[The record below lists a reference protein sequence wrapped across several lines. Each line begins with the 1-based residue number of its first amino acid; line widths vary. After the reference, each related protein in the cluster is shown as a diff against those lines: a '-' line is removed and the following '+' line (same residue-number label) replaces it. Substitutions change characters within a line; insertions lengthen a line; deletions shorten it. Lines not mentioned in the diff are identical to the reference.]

1 MYTVKETSLKQ
12 IADAIRA
19 KAKLD
24 TALQFP
30 DGFASAIEGIKTGG
44 QTEFIPEKEV
54 NFYDYEGTRIA
65 SYTTAEATG
74 LTELPAPPE
83 HEGLVFQGW
92 NYTLEEI
99 QASAYGADIGAL
111 YTTDDGKTR
120 LYVEIASMERPEV
133 YLNLGVSSSG
143 TGAVT
148 VDWGDG
154 SGETST
160 DTGGK
165 LQHTYEATGA
175 YVITIAVPEGVSVTL
190 NASVLSGALKSS
202 SVKLYA
208 SQLRKVELGD
218 RIHVSGN
225 TFFSAGNLKELSV
238 SRDVTGFGD
247 STLQGTKLRYVTIP
261 RGVTTL
267 GGHLC
272 DSCALERISIPPTV
286 TSIGA
291 SVFYNA
297 GLNAVHIPDT
307 VTTLGNYGLYQN
319 NQLTALTI
327 GAGVTDLPNYL
338 CRQCASLVSVTCLGD
353 VTRIRQDVFGYC
365 YALKKLDLTHCTAV
379 PTLDNTGALSNIAA
393 DCEILV
399 PAALEEAWKA
409 ATNWATYKTKIKG
422 V

>member
-1 MYTVKETSLKQ
+1 MYTVKDKSLKL

-24 TALQFP
+24 AALQFP
-30 DGFASAIEGIKTGG
+30 DGFASAIEGIKTGE
-44 QTEFIPEKEV
+44 QTEFIPEKDV

-65 SYTTAEATG
+65 SYTAAEAAG

-83 HEGLVFQGW
+83 HDGLVFQGW

-99 QASAYGADIGAL
+99 QASVHGADIGAL

-120 LYVEIASMERPEV
+120 LYVEIASMERPEL
-133 YLNLGVSSSG
+133 YLNLSVSSSG
-143 TGAVT
+143 AGTVT

-154 SGETST
+154 TGETSP

-175 YVITIAVPEGVSVTL
+175 YIITIAVPEGVDATL
-190 NASVLSGALKSS
+190 NPLLSGALKSS
-202 SVKLYA
+202 SVKLYM

-218 RIHVSGN
+218 RIHVSGS

-238 SRDVTGFGD
+238 SEGATGFGD
-247 STLQGTKLRYVTIP
+247 STLQGTRLSYVTIP

-272 DSCALERISIPPTV
+272 DSCTLKHISIPPTV
-286 TSIGA
+286 TSIAA
-291 SVFYNA
+291 SAFYCA
-297 GLNAVHIPDT
+297 GLNSLRIPDA
-307 VTTLGNYGLYQN
+307 VISLGNYGIYQN
-319 NQLTALTI
+319 DQLTAVVI
-327 GAGVTDLPNYL
+327 GSGVTDLPNYL
-338 CRQCASLVSVTCLGD
+338 CRQNPSLVSVTCLGD
-353 VTRIRQDVFGYC
+353 ISRIRQDVFGYC
-365 YALKKLDLTHCTAV
+365 AALKRLDLSHCTAV
-379 PTLDNTGALSNIAA
+379 PTLDNTGALYSIAA

-399 PAALEEAWKA
+399 PAALEETWKA
-409 ATNWATYKTKIKG
+409 ATNWATYAKYIKG

>member
-1 MYTVKETSLKQ
+1 MYTVKEKSLKL

-24 TALQFP
+24 AALQFP

-44 QTEFIPEKEV
+44 QVEFIPEKDV

-65 SYTTAEATG
+65 SYTAAEAAG
-74 LTELPAPPE
+74 LTELPEPPE
-83 HEGLVFQGW
+83 HDGLVFQGW
-92 NYTLEEI
+92 NYTLDEV
-99 QASAYGADIGAL
+99 QTSAHGADIGAL
-111 YTTDDGKTR
+111 YTTDDGRTR
-120 LYVEIASMERPEV
+120 LYVEIASMERPEL
-133 YLNLGVSSSG
+133 YLNLVLSSSG
-143 TGAVT
+143 ADAVT

-154 SGETST
+154 TGETST

-165 LQHTYEATGA
+165 LQHTYGATGA
-175 YVITIAVPEGVSVTL
+175 YVITIAIPEGVDATL

-202 SVKLYA
+202 SVKLYM

-225 TFFSAGNLKELSV
+225 TFSGVGNLKELSV

-247 STLQGTKLRYVTIP
+247 STLQGTKLSYVTIP

-267 GGHLC
+267 AGHLC
-272 DSCALERISIPPTV
+272 DGCVLEHISIPPTV

-291 SVFYNA
+291 SVFYCA
-297 GLNAVHIPDT
+297 GLNSLHIPDA
-307 VTTLGNYGLYQN
+307 VTSLGNYGIYQN
-319 NQLTALTI
+319 DKLTAVVMGSGI
-327 GAGVTDLPNYL
+327 TDLPNYL
-338 CRQCASLVSVTCLGD
+338 LRQCTSLVSVTCLGD

-365 YALKKLDLTHCTAV
+365 AALKRLDLSHCTAV
-379 PTLDNTGALSNIAA
+379 PTLDNTGALYSIAA

-399 PAALEEAWKA
+399 QAALADTWKA
-409 ATNWATYKTKIKG
+409 ATNWTTYAKYIKG

>member
-1 MYTVKETSLKQ
+1 MYTVKETSLKL
-12 IADAIRA
+12 IADAIRS
-19 KAKLD
+19 KTKL
-24 TALQFP
+24 TEKLAFP

-44 QTEFIPEKEV
+44 QTEFIPEKDV

-65 SYTTAEATG
+65 SYTAAEAAG

-83 HEGLVFQGW
+83 HDGLVFQGW

-99 QASAYGADIGAL
+99 QASVHGADIGAL

-120 LYVEIASMERPEV
+120 LYVEIASMERPEL

-143 TGAVT
+143 AGAVT

-154 SGETST
+154 TGETST

-175 YVITIAVPEGVSVTL
+175 YIITITIPEGIDATL

-202 SVKLYA
+202 SVKLYM

-238 SRDVTGFGD
+238 SEGVTGFGD

-261 RGVTTL
+261 RGVTALT
-267 GGHLC
+267 GNLC
-272 DSCALERISIPPTV
+272 DSCTLKHISIPPTV

-291 SVFYNA
+291 SVFYCA
-297 GLNAVHIPDT
+297 GLNSLRIPDA
-307 VTTLGNYGLYQN
+307 VTSLGNYGIYQN
-319 NQLTALTI
+319 DQLTAVAI
-327 GAGVTDLPNYL
+327 GSGVTDLPNYL
-338 CRQCASLVSVTCLGD
+338 LRQGASLVSVTCLGD

-365 YALKKLDLTHCTAV
+365 AALKRLDLTHCTAV
-379 PTLDNTGALSNIAA
+379 PTLDNTGALYSIAA

-399 PAALEEAWKA
+399 PAALEETWKT
-409 ATNWATYKTKIKG
+409 ATNWTTYAKYIKG

>member
-1 MYTVKETSLKQ
+1 MYTVKESSLKL
-12 IADAIRA
+12 IADAIRS
-19 KAKLD
+19 KTKL
-24 TALQFP
+24 TEKLSFP

-44 QTEFIPEKEV
+44 QVEFIPEKDV
-54 NFYDYEGTRIA
+54 NFYDYDGTRIA
-65 SYTTAEATG
+65 SYTATEATA
-74 LTELPAPPE
+74 LTELPVPPE

-99 QASAYGADIGAL
+99 QASAHGADIGAL

-133 YLNLGVSSSG
+133 YLNLGVSSSE

-148 VDWGDG
+148 VDWGD
-154 SGETST
+154 STGETST

-175 YVITIAVPEGVSVTL
+175 YIITIAVPEGVNAIL
-190 NASVLSGALKSS
+190 NASLLSGALKSS
-202 SVKLYA
+202 SVKLYM

-291 SVFYNA
+291 SVFYCA
-297 GLNAVHIPDT
+297 GLNSLHIPDA
-307 VTTLGNYGLYQN
+307 VTSLGNYGIYQN
-319 NQLTALTI
+319 DQLTAVVMGSGI
-327 GAGVTDLPNYL
+327 TDLPSYL
-338 CRQCASLVSVTCLGD
+338 LRQCTSLVSVTCLGD

-365 YALKKLDLTHCTAV
+365 AALKRLDLTHCTTV
-379 PTLDNTGALSNIAA
+379 PTLDNAGALYSIAA

-399 PAALEEAWKA
+399 SAALEETWKT
-409 ATNWATYKTKIKG
+409 ATNWTTYAKYIKG